1 MQVLLELNDNE
12 ELKLMTA
19 IELEKMKREEI
30 IALASCDKTTISNFM
45 KSVYKINVD
54 DPNYELF

>member
-19 IELEKMKREEI
+19 IELED
-30 IALASCDKTTISNFM
+30 ALSQLS
-45 KSVYKINVD
+45 KSGDIFKPKKGFIQRI
-54 DPNYELF
+54 